1 MKSVSNAFPIATPY
15 GDFLAIYSEK
25 GLAGLYFPDR
35 KNEVLCD
42 TDAGRKASPKIRDWH
57 RLTSVAVKK
66 FFAGEKAKL
75 PPLDLEGT
83 EFQKSV
89 WRTLLKISRG
99 STMSYGEVAEAI
111 GHPRASRA
119 VGSACGSN
127 PVPLFIPCHRVLAA
141 NNKIGG
147 FGSGLD
153 WKRRLLA
160 QEGITF

>member
-15 GDFLAIYSEK
+15 GNFTAVYSEK

-35 KNEVLCD
+35 NNQILSGP
-42 TDAGRKASPKIRDWH
+42 DAGTKASSKIRGWH
-57 RLTSVAVKK
+57 RTTSVAVKK
-66 FFAGEKAKL
+66 IFAGQKAKL

-89 WRTLLKISRG
+89 WRQLLKISRG
-99 STMSYGEVAEAI
+99 STKSYGEVALAI
-111 GHPRASRA
+111 GKPKAVRA
-119 VGSACGSN
+119 VGSACGAN
-127 PVPLFIPCHRVLAA
+127 PVPLFVPCHRVLAA
-141 NNKIGG
+141 NKKIGG

-160 QEGITF
+160 VEGINF

>member
-1 MKSVSNAFPIATPY
+1 MKNSPNVFPIETPY
-15 GDFLAIYSEK
+15 GNFTAVYSEK

-35 KNEVLCD
+35 NHEIMLD
-42 TDAGRKASPKIRDWH
+42 PHAGTKVSPKIRSWH
-57 RLTSVAVKK
+57 RETSAAVKN
-66 FFAGEKAKL
+66 FFAGKKTKP

-83 EFQKSV
+83 KFQKSV

-99 STMSYGEVAEAI
+99 STMSYGEVAERI
-111 GHPRASRA
+111 GHPRAGRA

-160 QEGITF
+160 NEGINF

>member
-15 GDFLAIYSEK
+15 GNFLAIYSEK

-35 KNEVLCD
+35 QNEVVSD
-42 TDAGRKASPKIRDWH
+42 PDAEQKASPKIRDWH
-57 RLTSVAVKK
+57 RATRAALKT
-66 FFAGEKAKL
+66 FFAGQKVKL

-89 WRTLLKISRG
+89 WRQLLKINLG
-99 STMSYGEVAEAI
+99 STKSYREVAQAI
-111 GHPRASRA
+111 GKPRAVRA
-119 VGSACGSN
+119 VGSACGAN
-127 PVPLFIPCHRVLAA
+127 PVPLFVPCHRVLAA
-141 NNKIGG
+141 DKKIGG

-160 QEGITF
+160 QEGVTV

>member
-1 MKSVSNAFPIATPY
+1 MNTFPIATPY
-15 GDFLAIYSEK
+15 GNFLAVYSGR

-35 KNEVLCD
+35 QNEVLSHPG
-42 TDAGRKASPKIRDWH
+42 AEQKVSAKVRGWH
-57 RLTSVAVKK
+57 RATRAAVKK
-66 FFAGEKAKL
+66 FFAGQKVKL

-89 WRTLLKISRG
+89 WRQLLKIKPG
-99 STMSYGEVAEAI
+99 ATKSYGEVAQAI
-111 GHPRASRA
+111 GKPRAVRA
-119 VGSACGSN
+119 VGSACGAN
-127 PVPLFIPCHRVLAA
+127 PVPLFVPCHRILAA

-160 QEGITF
+160 QEGVAI

>member
-1 MKSVSNAFPIATPY
+1 MSNAFPIATPY
-15 GDFLAIYSEK
+15 GNFTAVYSEK

-35 KNEVLCD
+35 NNEILAD
-42 TDAGRKASPKIRDWH
+42 PDSGKKASAKIRSLH
-57 RLTSVAVKK
+57 RTTSTAVKN
-66 FFAGEKAKL
+66 FFAGKKAKL

-89 WRTLLKISRG
+89 WRKLLKISRG

-160 QEGITF
+160 NEGINF